1 MPQFDPMESDAK
13 TMADER
19 HSFNFPLFFLFKAD
33 ADDRKVLTVVLVE
46 RNVEE
51 GRGECGGGGAGKP

>member
-1 MPQFDPMESDAK
+1 MPQFDPMESDAE

-19 HSFNFPLFFLFKAD
+19 HSFNFPLFSLFKAD
-33 ADDRKVLTVVLVE
+33 DRKILTVVLVE

-51 GRGECGGGGAGKP
+51 GRGECGGGAAGKP